1 MSPQPSR
8 RELVRRLLTLS
19 KQDEDAQEFEGLLR
33 SHSTEMQLALAI
45 SELELLA
52 LIAMNP
58 VERAKHTRNLVRHA
72 VTRQKQVR
80 VELNQ
85 NLAVAAATMLS
96 GLAKWHDDHVAL
108 DRRIV
113 LGNLLVD
120 STKKAIRFDA
130 EKLGGFVVLRSKL
143 KQAKKQLQFSDLEC
157 FIDQHGLNFRWRD
170 GAGHLLL
177 TSQELPRKE
186 KHSFVPVV
194 LTRAR
199 PQSTQLEPASGPN
212 WAARA
217 LSEIAFA

>member
-1 MSPQPSR
+1 MSQPPSR
-8 RELVRRLLTLS
+8 RELVRQLLALS

-33 SHSTEMQLALAI
+33 SHSTELQQVLAI
-45 SELELLA
+45 SELKLLA
-52 LIAMNP
+52 LATMSL
-58 VERAKHTRNLVRHA
+58 VERAKHTRNLVRQA

-85 NLAVAAATMLS
+85 NLAVAAATMLT

-130 EKLGGFVVLRSKL
+130 EKLGRFVVLRGKL
-143 KQAKKQLQFSDLEC
+143 KQAKKQLKFADLEC
-157 FIDQHGLNFRWRD
+157 FIDQHGLNFRWRE
-170 GAGHLLL
+170 GVGHLRLVN
-177 TSQELPRKE
+177 QELPRKD

-199 PQSTQLEPASGPN
+199 PQVTQLEPASGPH

>member
-8 RELVRRLLTLS
+8 CELVRQLLTLS
-19 KQDEDAQEFEGLLR
+19 KQDEDAQEFGGFLR
-33 SHSTEMQLALAI
+33 VHSTELQQVLAI

-52 LIAMNP
+52 LTAMNP
-58 VERAKHTRNLVRHA
+58 VERAKHTRDLVRHA

-120 STKKAIRFDA
+120 STKKSIRFDA
-130 EKLGGFVVLRSKL
+130 EKLGRFVVLRSKL
-143 KQAKKQLQFSDLEC
+143 KQAKKQLKFSDLEC

-170 GAGHLLL
+170 GVGHLLL
-177 TSQELPRKE
+177 TNQELPRKD
-186 KHSFVPVV
+186 KHSFVAVV

-199 PQSTQLEPASGPN
+199 PRATQLEPASGPN